1 MTGKQVEHLVRMA
14 NQIAINLGAG
24 RDVDATGRLTAE
36 HLRKFWTR
44 DMRAQLAVY
53 ARQSGDHLLPA
64 VHRAL
69 SDDEELGE
77 T

>member
-1 MTGKQVEHLVRMA
+1 MTGKQVAHLVRMA

-24 RDVDATGRLTAE
+24 RDIDETGRLTAE
-36 HLRKFWTR
+36 HMRKFWTC
-44 DMRAQLAVY
+44 DMRTQLAAH
-53 ARQSGDHLLPA
+53 ARQPGDDLLPA
-64 VHRAL
+64 VRRAL